1 VLTQAADRSV
11 RVADKEPPAV
21 FDASIKSLLQAKAVQ
36 IVQDG
41 MPVYEFWFRA
51 ELPLKSKPT
60 PGTTALKS
68 LAETTLLGVVSV
80 ATSERDYRD
89 DELFAGLYT
98 VRFSLQPQ
106 DGNHLGTADYPY
118 FAVLT
123 PAKLDRTL
131 DGIPNYKALVKA
143 SAKESSTDHPFIM
156 SLRPVTADD
165 GDYPRLTEPAPDHKA
180 IRLKLAAKAG
190 ETPATLVFDL
200 VVEGV
205 AVH

>member
-1 VLTQAADRSV
+1 
-11 RVADKEPPAV
+11 VADKEPPAV

-156 SLRPVTADD
+156 SLRPVNADE

-190 ETPATLVFDL
+190 EMPASVLFDL